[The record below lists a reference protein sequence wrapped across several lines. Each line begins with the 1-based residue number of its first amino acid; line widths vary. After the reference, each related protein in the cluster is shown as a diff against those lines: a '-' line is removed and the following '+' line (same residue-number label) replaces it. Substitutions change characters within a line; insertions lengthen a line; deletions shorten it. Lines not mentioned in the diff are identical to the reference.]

1 MHWTDHWH
9 PHSCPQCFCV
19 WTCGRKKCNPKDW
32 RFCPAGELCHVDSSG
47 RWKAT
52 PLAIRK
58 GRGVGELF
66 DPKGIVVVSPFQ
78 KGDQSTVREPKE
90 KDLP

>member
-1 MHWTDHWH
+1 
-9 PHSCPQCFCV
+9 
-19 WTCGRKKCNPKDW
+19 
-32 RFCPAGELCHVDSSG
+32 
-47 RWKAT
+47 
-52 PLAIRK
+52 
-58 GRGVGELF
+58 VGELF